1 MPRVGNSKSKSA
13 RDNIKGGKQISKSS
27 LSRSSMRELVVKE
40 LTPSLKD
47 DFLLFF
53 DSVAFADNPDWS
65 DCYCS
70 AYHFAN
76 KGKTESRREASSLIE
91 EDRMHGL
98 LAYDNGKPV
107 GWCNA
112 APRSSYPGVQ
122 WLMGPGP
129 DQAERIGSIVCCRKF
144 SQKGLEF
151 AEAYPVKKPQSAA
164 YNFPGPLSMYL
175 KNGFSP
181 HHDADWYLV
190 VRKRLE
196 TPV

>member
-1 MPRVGNSKSKSA
+1 
-13 RDNIKGGKQISKSS
+13 
-27 LSRSSMRELVVKE
+27 MREIVVKE
-40 LTPSLKD
+40 LTPSLTD

-53 DSVAFADNPDWS
+53 DSVAFEDNPDWS

-76 KGKTESRREASSLIE
+76 NKGKSESRREASSLVE
-91 EDRMHGL
+91 EDRMHGF

-112 APRSSYPGVQ
+112 ASRSSYPGVQ
-122 WLMGPGP
+122 WLMSPGP
-129 DQAERIGSIVCCRKF
+129 DKYERVGSIVCFVVASSHRNQGVASKLLDFACKKF

-151 AEAYPVKKPQSAA
+151 AEAYPVKKPESAA
-164 YNFPGPLSMYL
+164 YNFPGPLSMYH
-175 KNGFSP
+175 KAGFVTYR
-181 HHDADWYLV
+181 DADWYLV

-196 TPV
+196 PPG